1 MRPIRSS
8 DIGNYLYC
16 RRSWWYRKN
25 GTPSENQAELL
36 AGTDLHQ
43 RHGRQV
49 LASVL
54 TRTVGLTLLLAAI
67 LTLVAYCAAQL

>member
-8 DIGNYLYC
+8 EVGTYLYC

-25 GTPSENQAELL
+25 GIDSENQAEMA
-36 AGTDLHQ
+36 AGTELHQ

-49 LASVL
+49 VAAAL
-54 TRTVGLTLLLAAI
+54 TRTVGLLLLLAAI